1 MSAPRRPSSIH
12 VRPKGVHVRKSSSTL
27 ASKYPA
33 RPSPIRVGWRDT
45 DPEKANK
52 LDDGGVV
59 LHDID
64 LLAEEI
70 AAADR
75 AQIQSEPRLDL
86 KGWRLIVVMLSI
98 FTGLFLS
105 FLDTSIV
112 AVALATISSRFE
124 SFQNSSWVFTAY
136 LVTYMAFGIILA
148 RLSDF
153 FGLKSVEV
161 VSLILFLAFSAACG
175 AAQNMTQ
182 LIVFRALQGIG
193 GSGLYT
199 MCTIIALSA
208 VPPSRIGEMATYVS
222 LTQAVAVVL
231 GPILGGAITHQTY
244 TDNWR
249 WIFYINLPLCFS
261 ALLGLLVAWPK
272 RTRGQDGRPY
282 RMSFKSLE
290 SSDFVGAGLLL
301 TASVMLIFSLQ
312 EAGARVFSWDS
323 GVIIESLVI
332 SGVAF
337 AAFVGWEVW
346 VGGKKDM
353 VLKPIFPVR
362 AAAKRVMFSAM
373 MYVQSSF
380 FDAINLLITGTA

>member
-1 MSAPRRPSSIH
+1 MI
-12 VRPKGVHVRKSSSTL
+12 
-27 ASKYPA
+27 
-33 RPSPIRVGWRDT
+33 
-45 DPEKANK
+45 
-52 LDDGGVV
+52 

-70 AAADR
+70 AAADQ
-75 AQIQSEPRLDL
+75 AQKATEPKPDL
-86 KGWRLIVVMLSI
+86 KGWRLVVVMFSI

-112 AVALATISSRFE
+112 AVALATKSSRFD

-148 RLSDF
+148 RQSDF
-153 FGLKSVEV
+153 VGLKSVWV
-161 VSLILFLAFSAACG
+161 ISMVIFLAFSAACG

-182 LIVFRALQGIG
+182 LIVFRAFQGIG
-193 GSGLYT
+193 GSGLYS
-199 MCTIIALSA
+199 MCTIVALSA
-208 VPPSRIGEMATYVS
+208 VPPSKIGEMATYVS

-231 GPILGGAITHQTY
+231 GPILSGVITHRTD

-249 WIFYINLPLCFS
+249 WIFFLNLPLCFF
-261 ALLGLLVAWPK
+261 ALIGLLVAWPK

-290 SSDFVGAGLLL
+290 AVDFVGSGLLL

-312 EAGARVFSWDS
+312 EAGSKVFEWDS

-337 AAFVGWEVW
+337 VAFVSWEAW
-346 VGGKKDM
+346 IEPKKDWT
-353 VLKPIFPVR
+353 LKPIFPVR
-362 AAAKRVMFSAM
+362 VAAKRVMSSAI
-373 MYVQSSF
+373 V
-380 FDAINLLITGTA
+380 